1 MMPEQDVARMQR
13 RAAPHLDREEERLAL
28 EVGGVHGRRALPG
41 EARLH
46 RHDGIAAASTGSPR
60 VRRERGRQAR
70 GRSPARVSDVPSHEP
85 AVLYDKRVMTVVRR

>member
-46 RHDGIAAASTGSPR
+46 RHDGVAAGGAAG
-60 VRRERGRQAR
+60 RRSGAGAARRAR
-70 GRSPARVSDVPSHEP
+70 GRGPARARQTCPTRASCS
-85 AVLYDKRVMTVVRR
+85 A